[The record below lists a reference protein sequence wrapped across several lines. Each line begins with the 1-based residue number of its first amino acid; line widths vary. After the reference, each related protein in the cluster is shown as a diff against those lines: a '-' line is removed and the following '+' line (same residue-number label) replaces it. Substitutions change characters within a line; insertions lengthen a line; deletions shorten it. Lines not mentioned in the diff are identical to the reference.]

1 MSKRLTT
8 TAGAPMPTNE
18 TSKTA
23 GSRGPVLLD
32 DYQLIEKLA
41 HQNRERIPERAV
53 HAKGWGAE
61 GTFTVTH
68 DISEYSCAAIFS
80 EVGKTCEILSRW
92 STVAGELGA
101 ADSERDVR
109 GFSVKFYT
117 EEGNWDVVGNN
128 TPIFFVRD
136 AYKFP
141 DFIRTQ
147 KRHPRTNLRSPE
159 AMFDFWAAQ
168 PECVHQVTILM
179 SDRGIPVNPMHM
191 HGYGSH
197 TYSMWNAQGERHW
210 VKFHFRCQQEI
221 RNRTNEDAEKLIGST
236 RENFQEDLFNAIE
249 GGDYPKWELNIQVM
263 PEAEAETC
271 GFNPFD
277 LTKVWPH
284 ADYPLIPVGMLEFN
298 RNPDNYFQ
306 SIENAAYSPSN
317 KVPGIGFSPDKMLQ
331 ARVFSYA
338 DAHRYR
344 LGTHYEA
351 LPANAPKAAPMH
363 HYHKDGSMRFFPQQT
378 GHPDAYYEPNQ
389 YEESARPDPSVQEP
403 PLRISGDADRYVQ
416 EETDADYV
424 QPRKLYTE
432 VFDQAQRDRLHENMA
447 GAMAPCSQQVK
458 ERWYAVLEK
467 VHPDYAA
474 GVRNACEK
482 DEVAISVTDETPTKV
497 AD

>member
-1 MSKRLTT
+1 
-8 TAGAPMPTNE
+8 
-18 TSKTA
+18 
-23 GSRGPVLLD
+23 
-32 DYQLIEKLA
+32 
-41 HQNRERIPERAV
+41 
-53 HAKGWGAE
+53 
-61 GTFTVTH
+61 
-68 DISEYSCAAIFS
+68 
-80 EVGKTCEILSRW
+80 
-92 STVAGELGA
+92 
-101 ADSERDVR
+101 
-109 GFSVKFYT
+109 
-117 EEGNWDVVGNN
+117 
-128 TPIFFVRD
+128 
-136 AYKFP
+136 
-141 DFIRTQ
+141 
-147 KRHPRTNLRSPE
+147 
-159 AMFDFWAAQ
+159 
-168 PECVHQVTILM
+168 
-179 SDRGIPVNPMHM
+179 
-191 HGYGSH
+191 
-197 TYSMWNAQGERHW
+197 
-210 VKFHFRCQQEI
+210 
-221 RNRTNEDAEKLIGST
+221 
-236 RENFQEDLFNAIE
+236 
-249 GGDYPKWELNIQVM
+249 
-263 PEAEAETC
+263 
-271 GFNPFD
+271 
-277 LTKVWPH
+277 
-284 ADYPLIPVGMLEFN
+284 
-298 RNPDNYFQ
+298 
-306 SIENAAYSPSN
+306 
-317 KVPGIGFSPDKMLQ
+317 MLQ